1 MKASMHL
8 MRLLWREETPKTQI
22 RSGKEIRKY
31 GAAGNVPLFK
41 SKQHSKEYRYT
52 KKLKHRVAT
61 TSHMPA

>member
-1 MKASMHL
+1 M
-8 MRLLWREETPKTQI
+8 EQQ
-22 RSGKEIRKY
+22 EIV
-31 GAAGNVPLFK
+31 VPLFK